1 MSSSNR
7 SSSVRIGGDGQL
19 LGSEAQHAAGRHRR
33 QGLRV
38 ERGGQRRGH
47 DLGVGLQRGARE
59 AGWWGCRPGPTVRCL
74 FGEDPRGA
82 GFVRGPG
89 LCRSFTGTCG
99 RQLSLYQDPGLN
111 KVLPGPTVV

>member
-19 LGSEAQHAAGRHRR
+19 RGSEAQHAAGRHRR

-59 AGWWGCRPGPTVRCL
+59 AGWWGSR
-74 FGEDPRGA
+74 DPQFAVFSERIQGVQDLYGDLA
-82 GFVRGPG
+82 FVGVLRGPVVANSVCTRIQV
-89 LCRSFTGTCG
+89 LTKCYR
-99 RQLSLYQDPGLN
+99 DP
-111 KVLPGPTVV
+111 P

>member
-59 AGWWGCRPGPTVRCL
+59 AVWWGCR
-74 FGEDPRGA
+74 DPQFAVFSERIQGVQDLYGDLA
-82 GFVRGPG
+82 
-89 LCRSFTGTCG
+89 LWSFTGTCV
-99 RQLSLYQDPGLN
+99 RQLKLYEDPGLN

>member
-59 AGWWGCRPGPTVRCL
+59 AGWWGCRDPQFAVFSERIQGVQDLYGDLALSEFYGDLCSPTQI
-74 FGEDPRGA
+74 
-82 GFVRGPG
+82 VRGS
-89 LCRSFTGTCG
+89 RS
-99 RQLSLYQDPGLN
+99 
-111 KVLPGPTVV
+111 